1 MLVLK
6 KSLFSEKKE
15 KIKLKDIPHGI
26 HGLSLKSAYSP
37 SIGELTGRKVGME
50 VADKMDEE
58 GKDPFEVLDKS
69 RKEAK
74 KAGRIPGAVVGGGV
88 GLITGLE
95 AKKYL
100 KKAANI
106 VEREPEI
113 LEAFKERVSIKKG
126 KRLLEKLKKN
136 PEKTAKKLRRASIPT
151 AVVLTGLGAYRGKA
165 IGSKRAE
172 KAVTIGNLNRLAEK
186 HEKNEE

>member
-1 MLVLK
+1 
-6 KSLFSEKKE
+6 
-15 KIKLKDIPHGI
+15 
-26 HGLSLKSAYSP
+26 
-37 SIGELTGRKVGME
+37 ME

-106 VEREPEI
+106 VEKDPEI

-126 KRLLEKLKKN
+126 KRLLERLKKN

-151 AVVLTGLGAYRGKA
+151 AIALTGLGAYRGKV
-165 IGSKRAE
+165 IGGKRAE
-172 KAVTIGNLNRLAEK
+172 KAVTVGNLNRLVEK